1 MKGNFD
7 FLYSAFEDEKSI
19 LSLFDAAPQAI
30 LLIDSQ
36 SKIVLVNERV
46 LEVLGYNGD
55 ELLGQSL
62 DILLPPQYRER
73 HSLMVEKFLATPRTR
88 QMGQGI
94 DLVALRKD
102 GGQIPVEIGLSYIP
116 SSKGVLIMAVITD
129 IRERKQ
135 LEESAR
141 KAEKLRSELEK
152 EKELRKLKNTFIT
165 MITHDFRNPLN
176 AIRLTVDA
184 LEIYCKQISA
194 PKTKHFARLRESL
207 HRLETMIE
215 QMMALGRVEA
225 GQVIF
230 KPEPLQVHDFCRRV
244 AEQFED
250 RRRIRFSY
258 IGQNQPIMLDPILLD
273 HILSNL
279 LSNAIKYSSDDQEV
293 MLEVNEQADHILI
306 KIHDQGMGI
315 PLGEQI
321 FQAFHRGHNVNGIP
335 GTGLGLSIVKTYTEL
350 HGGAVSYES
359 QENIGSTFTVTLPRV
374 QA

>member
-7 FLYSAFEDEKSI
+7 FLYSAFEDEKNI

-62 DILLPPQYRER
+62 DILLPPQYRDR

-102 GGQIPVEIGLSYIP
+102 GEQIPVEIGLSHIP
-116 SSKGVLIMAVITD
+116 SSKGVLIMALVTD

-141 KAEKLRSELEK
+141 KAEKLRTELEK

-194 PKTKHFARLRESL
+194 PKTKHFTRLRESL

-215 QMMALGRVEA
+215 QMMALGRVET

-230 KPEPLQVHDFCRRV
+230 KPEPLQIHDFCRRL

-258 IGQNQPIMLDPILLD
+258 IGQNQPIMLDPVLLD

-279 LSNAIKYSSDDQEV
+279 LSNAIKYSSDEQEV
-293 MLEVNEQADHILI
+293 SLEVNEQADHLLI

>member
-7 FLYSAFEDEKSI
+7 FLYSAFEDEKNI

-55 ELLGQSL
+55 ELLGRSL
-62 DILLPPQYRER
+62 DILLPPQYRDR
-73 HSLMVEKFLATPRTR
+73 HSLMVEKFLATPCIR

-94 DLVALRKD
+94 DLVALRK
-102 GGQIPVEIGLSYIP
+102 GGEQIPVEIGLSYIP
-116 SSKGVLIMAVITD
+116 SSKGVLIMALVTD

-152 EKELRKLKNTFIT
+152 EKELRKLKNTFIA

-176 AIRLTVDA
+176 VIRLTVDA

-194 PKTKHFARLRESL
+194 PKTKHFTRVRESL

-215 QMMALGRVEA
+215 QVMALGRVEA

-230 KPEPLQVHDFCRRV
+230 KPEPLQIHDFCQRV
-244 AEQFED
+244 AEQFEG

-258 IGQNQPIMLDPILLD
+258 SGQNQPIMLDPVLLD

-279 LSNAIKYSSDDQEV
+279 LSNAIKYSSDEQEV
-293 MLEVNEQADHILI
+293 SLEVNEQSDHLLI

-359 QENIGSTFTVTLPRV
+359 QENIGSTFTVTLPRI